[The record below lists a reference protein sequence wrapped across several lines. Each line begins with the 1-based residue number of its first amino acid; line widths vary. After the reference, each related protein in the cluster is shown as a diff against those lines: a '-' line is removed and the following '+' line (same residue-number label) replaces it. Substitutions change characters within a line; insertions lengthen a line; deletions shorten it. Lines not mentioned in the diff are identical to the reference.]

1 VTAAENILNQSR
13 RWQWTYHSIHLHG
26 YEYFVTDVGFGTI
39 NQTTGFIEATN
50 PSFRC
55 KDNGMRCMHTE
66 FDESMLQQKR
76 SERKNTDYIAKNTV
90 VVPAM
95 GYVVFR

>member
-1 VTAAENILNQSR
+1 M
-13 RWQWTYHSIHLHG
+13 
-26 YEYFVTDVGFGTI
+26 TDIGFGTI

-50 PSFRC
+50 PSFHC
-55 KDNGMRCMHTE
+55 KNDGIRCMHVE
-66 FDESMLQQKR
+66 FEESMLQQK
-76 SERKNTDYIAKNTV
+76 SAARKNTDYIAKNTV